1 MKKMLACVVFVAA
14 LAVTAAASAA
24 KSDYHIG
31 PFASTSPDNGSCGQQ
46 WAIDTFNRDYNVHA
60 NGDGTYR
67 VREEFK
73 NGSFTTTGPVS
84 PGACE
89 TGSNH
94 GTAVTPGITGTVQ
107 GFLEGTVTSSTF
119 DPNGC
124 SAVGAD
130 CTTTQGFLLA
140 VFGPSGPAT
149 FTCNLGFAGCDFNF
163 EYAAGGQGL
172 IYHHWQDTEVQGAE
186 VFHGD
191 IATA

>member
-1 MKKMLACVVFVAA
+1 MKKTLACAVFVAA
-14 LAVTAAASAA
+14 LAVASTASA
-24 KSDYHIG
+24 KGDYHMG

-46 WAIDTFNRDYNVHA
+46 WAVDTFNRDFNVHV

-94 GTAVTPGITGTVQ
+94 GTAVTAGITGNMQ
-107 GFLEGTVTSSTF
+107 GFLQGTVTSTTF

-124 SAVGAD
+124 NATGAD
-130 CTTTQGFLLA
+130 CTTTQGFLTA
-140 VFGPSGPAT
+140 VFGPAGPAT
-149 FTCNLGFAGCDFNF
+149 FTCNLGYAGCDFNF

-191 IATA
+191 IATS

>member
-1 MKKMLACVVFVAA
+1 MKRMVACAVFVAA
-14 LAVTAAASAA
+14 LAVAGTASA

-31 PFASTSPDNGSCGQQ
+31 PFTSTSPDNGSCGQQ
-46 WAIDTFNRDYNVHA
+46 WAVDTFTRDYNVHA

-94 GTAVTPGITGTVQ
+94 GSVVTAGITGTMQ

-124 SAVGAD
+124 NVSGAD
-130 CTTTQGFLLA
+130 CTTTQGFLQA
-140 VFGPSGPAT
+140 VFGASGPAT
-149 FTCNLGFAGCDFNF
+149 FTCNFGYAGCDFNF

-172 IYHHWQDTEVQGAE
+172 LYHHWQDTEVQGAE
-186 VFHGD
+186 VFRGD
-191 IATA
+191 IATG